1 MIYIRKKKPSQT
13 IINKVNEIKRTEQWR
28 CIQNGDTQAVRQ
40 EFDLLPKEEIRQ
52 SLLEEQRYLCAYC
65 MKRIKNDGLHTTIE
79 HWEPLS
85 VNKDKALEYD
95 NMLAVCDGGR
105 KADLTGNVQ
114 RILCCDASKDEKEIA
129 IDPTDERQMKLIKYK
144 TNGEIYTDP
153 EDKRLETDIN
163 QVLNL
168 NGLRDQN
175 GELIADT
182 STQLLKGRRD
192 AYEQCRTFF
201 RMLDQKNKFT
211 SNMKK
216 KRIDAIEKQD
226 EMAEYAGVTLF
237 FLKKKY
243 RELRNRGL

>member
-1 MIYIRKKKPSQT
+1 MFYIRKKKPSQT

-52 SLLEEQRYLCAYC
+52 SLLEEQRYLCAY
-65 MKRIKNDGLHTTIE
+65 
-79 HWEPLS
+79 
-85 VNKDKALEYD
+85 
-95 NMLAVCDGGR
+95 
-105 KADLTGNVQ
+105 
-114 RILCCDASKDEKEIA
+114 
-129 IDPTDERQMKLIKYK
+129 
-144 TNGEIYTDP
+144 GEIYTDP

-211 SNMKK
+211 SNMIK

-226 EMAEYAGVTLF
+226 EMPEYAGVSLF

>member
-1 MIYIRKKKPSQT
+1 MIFCRKKRS
-13 IINKVNEIKRTEQWR
+13 
-28 CIQNGDTQAVRQ
+28 G
-40 EFDLLPKEEIRQ
+40 
-52 SLLEEQRYLCAYC
+52 SLCW
-65 MKRIKNDGLHTTIE
+65 K
-79 HWEPLS
+79 S
-85 VNKDKALEYD
+85 S
-95 NMLAVCDGGR
+95 

-175 GELIADT
+175 GELITDT

-211 SNMKK
+211 SNMIK

-226 EMAEYAGVTLF
+226 EMPEYAGVTLF